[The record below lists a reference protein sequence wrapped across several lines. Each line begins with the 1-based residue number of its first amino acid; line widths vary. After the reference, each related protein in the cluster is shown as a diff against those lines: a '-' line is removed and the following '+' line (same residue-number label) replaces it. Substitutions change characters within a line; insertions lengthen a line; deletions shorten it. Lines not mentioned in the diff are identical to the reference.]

1 MILQSLVD
9 YTNTLN
15 ESLFINVM
23 FYDTLRLVIVALESL
38 LPKLIYSSSGEL
50 LLVCLLVK
58 MNAMAIESNETPRR
72 RKAPL
77 AVSLLSIAIA
87 FIFPRWHTPRR
98 SFNYWSFFAHSSAQP
113 PCARKNSSNY
123 PPQHVTYF

>member
-72 RKAPL
+72 RNVLGPHNQNCRH
-77 AVSLLSIAIA
+77 SN
-87 FIFPRWHTPRR
+87 FIIIYFV
-98 SFNYWSFFAHSSAQP
+98 FN
-113 PCARKNSSNY
+113 
-123 PPQHVTYF
+123 